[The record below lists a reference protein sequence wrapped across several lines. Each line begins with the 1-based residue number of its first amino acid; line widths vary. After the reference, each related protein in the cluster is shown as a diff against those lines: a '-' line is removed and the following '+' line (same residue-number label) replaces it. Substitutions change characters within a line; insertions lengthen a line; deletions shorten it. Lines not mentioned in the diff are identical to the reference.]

1 MTIGEVAQMLTA
13 LAAVGSCFVSLRN
26 GRKLTEVHKQTNSI
40 AVRNEAMAKAAGVVE
55 GRAEEKANPS

>member
-40 AVRNEAMAKAAGVVE
+40 AMRNETMAKEAGILEGKAA
-55 GRAEEKANPS
+55 EKANPS